1 MRPSAR
7 SGLRQAAHL
16 PELSRLAAMGERD
29 PVRWGERFGWLL
41 AQGALLAMPAG
52 APRTERFAGQ
62 FALALDDSGHPGGG
76 FPQLSR
82 ALVPLLGHGAA
93 VAIDLPPTRQAAV
106 ALAGGLE
113 QEFACRL
120 APLALRPLNL
130 SFSVTA
136 SHAGAAA
143 LLRLLPACRGLGYP
157 AAIARLPDGLF
168 AALARSGRW
177 TDPLGEVRPAQPLW
191 NELTALSWT
200 APAVQLALA
209 GTSRSCCELSPD
221 EPAGGVLPDSLFEV
235 PAESAWLTLRLDLAA
250 LAASGPASTWSRRL
264 RRAVRLSLRLA
275 DNLLEQLPW
284 PSRAL
289 RADALASRRVALH
302 LAGVGELVDRLR
314 LPPQQLA
321 TLRRVSGWL
330 DMVRR
335 SVRDESRR
343 LARLRGSFPALRLAE
358 VAAPFAGCPAGDP
371 GQLLAGR
378 QLFRHRHLLV
388 ASPWA
393 LLPAGPSRHPAAS
406 YFNLLP
412 ALRVADSIGL
422 YGGALRH
429 RLDLADYRR
438 LLRMTWAMA
447 RNRE

>member
-1 MRPSAR
+1 MPTSASTGPRPAAR
-7 SGLRQAAHL
+7 M
-16 PELSRLAAMGERD
+16 PELSRLAAVGERD

-52 APRTERFAGQ
+52 VPRPERFAGQ
-62 FALALDDSGHPGGG
+62 FALALGEIADPAAG
-76 FPQLSR
+76 FPRLSR

-93 VAIDLPPTRQAAV
+93 VAIDLPPTRLPV
-106 ALAGGLE
+106 VTLAGRLE
-113 QEFACRL
+113 QEFASRL
-120 APLALRPLNL
+120 APLALRPMNL
-130 SFSVTA
+130 SFSLTA
-136 SHAGAAA
+136 THAGAAVA
-143 LLRLLPACRGLGYP
+143 LRLLPACRGLGYP
-157 AAIARLPDGLF
+157 AAIVRLPDGLF
-168 AALARSGRW
+168 PALGRPGRW
-177 TDPLGEVRPAQPLW
+177 TDPLGDSGPAQPLW

-209 GTSRSCCELSPD
+209 GTSRSCCELSRD
-221 EPAGGVLPDSLFEV
+221 EPPGGVLPDSLFEV

-250 LAASGPASTWSRRL
+250 LAAAGPASAWPRRL

-284 PSRAL
+284 PSRGL

-302 LAGVGELVDRLR
+302 LAGIGELVDRLR

-330 DMVRR
+330 DTVRR
-335 SVRDESRR
+335 SIRDESRR
-343 LARLRGSFPALRLAE
+343 LARLRGPFPALRLAE
-358 VAAPFAGCPAGDP
+358 VAAPFAGRPAGDP

-378 QLFRHRHLLV
+378 GLFRHRHLLV

-412 ALRVADSIGL
+412 ALRAADSIGL

-438 LLRMTWAMA
+438 LLRMTWAIA
-447 RNRE
+447 RNRD

>member
-1 MRPSAR
+1 MCPSAET
-7 SGLRQAAHL
+7 GPRQVACP
-16 PELSRLAAMGERD
+16 PELSRLAALGEQD

-52 APRTERFAGQ
+52 APRPERFAGQ
-62 FALALDDSGHPGGG
+62 FALALSEDPGGSL
-76 FPQLSR
+76 PQLCR
-82 ALVPLLGHGAA
+82 ALLPLLGQGAA

-106 ALAGGLE
+106 ALAGRLE
-113 QEFACRL
+113 HEFACRL
-120 APLALRPLNL
+120 APLALRPMNL
-130 SFSVTA
+130 SFSVPA
-136 SHAGAAA
+136 SHGGGPA

-168 AALARSGRW
+168 TALARSGRW
-177 TDPLGEVRPAQPLW
+177 TDPLGDARPAQPLW
-191 NELTALSWT
+191 NEITALSWT

-209 GTSRSCCELSPD
+209 GTSRSCCELGQD
-221 EPAGGVLPDSLFEV
+221 ELPGGVLPDSLFEV

-250 LAASGPASTWSRRL
+250 LAAAGPASAWLRRF
-264 RRAVRLSLRLA
+264 RRAVRLALRLA
-275 DNLLEQLPW
+275 DNLLEHLPW
-284 PSRAL
+284 PSSAL

-330 DMVRR
+330 EAARR

-343 LARLRGSFPALRLAE
+343 LARLRGPYPALRLAE
-358 VAAPFAGCPAGDP
+358 VAAPFTGRYAGDP
-371 GQLLAGR
+371 GLLLAGR

-388 ASPWA
+388 GSPFA

-412 ALRVADSIGL
+412 ALRAADSIGL
-422 YGGALRH
+422 YDGALRH

-438 LLRMTWAMA
+438 LLRMTWAIA